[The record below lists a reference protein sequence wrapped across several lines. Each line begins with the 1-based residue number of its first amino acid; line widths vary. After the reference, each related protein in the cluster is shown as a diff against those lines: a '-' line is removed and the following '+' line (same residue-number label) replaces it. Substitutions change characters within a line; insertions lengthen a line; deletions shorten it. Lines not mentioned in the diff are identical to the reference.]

1 MDFYVKF
8 FISLK
13 NFLNFTPS
21 HMPQSDAMEM
31 RKKCTSK
38 IVISPSTKGF
48 FFLET
53 KINFMQISSAMRFS
67 ILKQKKKNEKHWWWK
82 KKKEKGE
89 IMAFGKN
96 VCFKKIAYACRAL
109 DFISLKSFIWKSLI
123 LWFLL
128 LLLLLATYVDSN
140 QIIPFSSMAWY

>member
-1 MDFYVKF
+1 M
-8 FISLK
+8 L
-13 NFLNFTPS
+13 NFLYHWRISWILFS
-21 HMPQSDAMEM
+21 HTCHKAM
-31 RKKCTSK
+31 RWRWKKKCNIMTSK

-48 FFLET
+48 FFSKQKL
-53 KINFMQISSAMRFS
+53 ISCKFHPPWGSRFS
-67 ILKQKKKNEKHWWWK
+67 NRKKNEKHWWWK

-140 QIIPFSSMAWY
+140 QIIPFSSMVWY